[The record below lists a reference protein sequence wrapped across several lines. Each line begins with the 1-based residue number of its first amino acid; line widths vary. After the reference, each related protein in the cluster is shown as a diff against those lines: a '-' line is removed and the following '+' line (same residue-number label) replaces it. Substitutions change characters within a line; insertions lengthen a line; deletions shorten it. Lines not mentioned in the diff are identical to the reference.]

1 MQEPVSHQ
9 LGLDPAN
16 ESPFK
21 GKTGLRR
28 VWNALHYSLA
38 GLRAAYLCEDAFRQ
52 EVWLAALLIPL
63 ALWLPVSWMGSGL
76 MIASVLFVL
85 VVELLNSAIEAVVDR
100 VSLENHR
107 LAKRAKDIGSAAVL
121 ISLFQVAVVWT
132 CVLLEASGSRSTSRS
147 SPKLSRPRSMAWP

>member
-1 MQEPVSHQ
+1 MQEPSSNE

-28 VWNALHYSLA
+28 VWNALNYSLA
-38 GLRAAYLCEDAFRQ
+38 GLKAAYLCEDAFRQ
-52 EVWLAALLIPL
+52 EVLLALLLIPL
-63 ALWLPVSWMGSGL
+63 TFLLPVTWLGRGV
-76 MIASVLFVL
+76 MIASVLLVL
-85 VVELLNSAIEAVVDR
+85 IVELLNSAIEAVVDR

-121 ISLFQVAVVWT
+121 ISLIQVLVVWT
-132 CVLLEASGSRSTSRS
+132 CVLLGVA
-147 SPKLSRPRSMAWP
+147 

>member
-52 EVWLAALLIPL
+52 EIWLAALLIPL

-76 MIASVLFVL
+76 MVASVLFVL

-107 LAKRAKDIGSAAVL
+107 LAKRAK
-121 ISLFQVAVVWT
+121 
-132 CVLLEASGSRSTSRS
+132 
-147 SPKLSRPRSMAWP
+147 

>member
-1 MQEPVSHQ
+1 MQEPSTNE

-28 VWNALHYSLA
+28 VWNALNYSLA
-38 GLRAAYLCEDAFRQ
+38 GLKAAYLCEDAFRQ
-52 EVWLAALLIPL
+52 EVWLAVFLIPAAFL
-63 ALWLPVSWMGSGL
+63 LPVPWLGRAM
-76 MIASVLFVL
+76 MIVSVLLVL

-121 ISLFQVAVVWT
+121 ISLIVVLVVWI
-132 CVLLEASGSRSTSRS
+132 CVLVEVF
-147 SPKLSRPRSMAWP
+147 